1 MAKDRD
7 GPPPYQPVFPRCGMG
22 LGAATLRVGDFG
34 RQVIGIM
41 QPQGCPATTGR
52 NTGTQMPQWTLA
64 LGARHVAIAED
75 PEVLQ
80 FSFKPQASLSTE
92 LFQWQE
98 EPDPTA
104 RAAAA
109 YTRLAGEA
117 RAAASASLQQASK
130 HHRASLSQTVGPVGA
145 HMQVAGPL
153 GEAAAAS
160 VLPLRRGQWA
170 RRA

>member
-7 GPPPYQPVFPRCGMG
+7 GPPYQPAFPRCGMG
-22 LGAATLRVGDFG
+22 LGAATLRVEDFSK
-34 RQVIGIM
+34 QVIGIM

-52 NTGTQMPQWTLA
+52 NTGMQMPQWTLA
-64 LGARHVAIAED
+64 LGARHVAIAEGLG
-75 PEVLQ
+75 VLP
-80 FSFKPQASLSTE
+80 FFFKQQASSSTE

-104 RAAAA
+104 RAAVAC
-109 YTRLAGEA
+109 TRLAGEA
-117 RAAASASLQQASK
+117 RAEASASLQQAFK

-145 HMQVAGPL
+145 HMQVAGLL

-160 VLPLRRGQWA
+160 AFPLRRGQWA